1 MNAIK
6 NTGRLPWLDRVKGI
20 GIVFVVIGH
29 VYVEDGFL
37 SRIIHGLNVPLFFIG
52 AGYLSAYKQEGRN
65 KMPQLLAKK
74 VRLILRPYFIYSA
87 AVMVWL
93 CIRLL
98 VFGYGSHAEILHCLA
113 DIFCLEGISSLW
125 FLSVLF
131 LGEMLYLF
139 CGKQAGHGETEC
151 RETECRETECKKTE
165 YRETKKTKNAKS
177 IRKKTVVL
185 FVLLVTA
192 YLLTCFLDNA
202 ENFREL
208 FIGKIILKFT
218 RILTRAVMAA
228 GLMML
233 GDILYSLE
241 KRLTS
246 KNAEDMI
253 FSITALI
260 CLLLSSAG
268 LWYNGLRDFH
278 YLSFGNFPLYVINT
292 LFGFIAA
299 ASIGRLLKKDQILVF
314 FGQNSLWIM
323 ATHLILLDFINIMAV
338 ILSAPAGR
346 YLGDASGAKLA
357 VLTAAEL
364 LLLWGRK
371 KNPTKNNPKI

>member
-1 MNAIK
+1 MNAVK

-20 GIVFVVIGH
+20 GIIFVVIGH
-29 VYVEDGFL
+29 VYVEDGFF

-74 VRLILRPYFIYSA
+74 ARSILRPYFIYSA

-139 CGKQAGHGETEC
+139 CKKQAGHGETEC
-151 RETECRETECKKTE
+151 RET
-165 YRETKKTKNAKS
+165 A
-177 IRKKTVVL
+177 VL
-185 FVLLVTA
+185 LVLLVTV

-202 ENFREL
+202 GNFREL

-218 RILTRAVMAA
+218 RILTRAVMASA
-228 GLMML
+228 LMML

-246 KNAEDMI
+246 KSKNAENMI
-253 FSITALI
+253 SLITALI

-292 LFGFIAA
+292 LFGFMAA
-299 ASIGRLLKKDQILVF
+299 ASIGRLLKKDHILVY

-323 ATHLILLDFINIMAV
+323 ATHLILLDFINIMAI

-371 KNPTKNNPKI
+371 KNHTKNNPKISIKFIKNH

>member
-1 MNAIK
+1 MNAVK

-20 GIVFVVIGH
+20 GIAFVVIGH
-29 VYVEDGFL
+29 VYVEDGFF

-74 VRLILRPYFIYSA
+74 ARSILRPYFIYSA

-139 CGKQAGHGETEC
+139 CGKQAGD
-151 RETECRETECKKTE
+151 RETEHRETEHKETKYKETECKKT
-165 YRETKKTKNAKS
+165 A
-177 IRKKTVVL
+177 
-185 FVLLVTA
+185 VLLVLLITA

-202 ENFREL
+202 GNFREL

-246 KNAEDMI
+246 KSKNAENMI
-253 FSITALI
+253 SLITALI

-278 YLSFGNFPLYVINT
+278 YLSFGNFPLYIINT
-292 LFGFIAA
+292 LFGFMAA
-299 ASIGRLLKKDQILVF
+299 ASIGRLLEKDQILVY

-371 KNPTKNNPKI
+371 KNHTKNNPKI

>member
-1 MNAIK
+1 MNTVK
-6 NTGRLPWLDRVKGI
+6 NTGRLSWLDRVKGI
-20 GIVFVVIGH
+20 GILFVVIGH
-29 VYVEDGFL
+29 VYVEDGFI

-65 KMPQLLAKK
+65 EMPHLLTKK
-74 VRLILRPYFIYSA
+74 VRSILRPYFIYSA

-93 CIRLL
+93 CFRLL

-131 LGEMLYLF
+131 LGELLYLF
-139 CGKQAGHGETEC
+139 CGNWEGHRRKEHRKTEHKETEHK
-151 RETECRETECKKTE
+151 ETERMGNTESMRQKT
-165 YRETKKTKNAKS
+165 A
-177 IRKKTVVL
+177 I
-185 FVLLVTA
+185 LLIFFVTA
-192 YLLTCFLDNA
+192 FLLTYFLDNTG
-202 ENFREL
+202 NIREL

-218 RILTRAVMAA
+218 RILTRAVMAS
-228 GLMML
+228 GLMLL

-241 KRLTS
+241 MRLTS
-246 KNAEDMI
+246 KNAENTI
-253 FSITALI
+253 SLITAFI

-268 LWYNGLRDFH
+268 LWYNGLCDFH
-278 YLSFGNFPLYVINT
+278 YLSFGNFLLYVINA
-292 LFGFIAA
+292 LFGFMAA
-299 ASIGRLLKKDQILVF
+299 ASIGRLLEKDRILVF

-323 ATHLILLDFINIMAV
+323 ATHLILLDFINIMAI

-357 VLTAAEL
+357 VLAASEL

-371 KNPTKNNPKI
+371 KIRSR